1 MHSLHHLAHK
11 TLPDSSL
18 KSIQVALF
26 DAIPAATSL
35 AHTLHE
41 LEADKQALK
50 TRPWRNQP
58 QYFTQVLISTLAL
71 MKMASHAKLGGSIE
85 VMGMM
90 TGKIVRNL
98 FVVMDVY
105 LLPVEGTETRVNAQ
119 SDAYE
124 YMVQYLDL
132 LKSVGIDDTIVGWYH
147 SHPGYG
153 CWLSGIDV
161 ATQSLNQNFQDPYL
175 AIVVDPIQSA
185 NQGKIEIGAFRTTPV
200 GHVSSVA
207 SDSSTTGARKKRDLG
222 AHSALYYPLDIKLFK
237 SPRDEGLV
245 DQILNKSWITN
256 LVTSIN
262 FQRDYERRLIAKL
275 KELDGHVA
283 TSARLKEF
291 RVNSRFNAMF
301 ESIVLHKSPEK
312 RLCKPGPTFAGLVS
326 ASIEE
331 DDEMEQDDD
340 MEDPED
346 PEDEDE
352 PDDEDE
358 FDTEEGRK
366 GGPYSEV
373 QEEMDHRSVSNIETS
388 SNMGS
393 SLAIVDMGKMASP
406 VEEVDASS
414 LIASNG
420 SDIAESSSQDVSN
433 VHPGPGKRT
442 VLMRK
447 GLGPIQFDSRDNSI
461 DDLGGGS
468 YHDRKRTAGES
479 SSMPQSNDLRSRMQS
494 LLQDMK
500 QRNRAI
506 IGIGHAEILD
516 LIAEKTK
523 RDVFGAVYLPES
535 S

>member
-1 MHSLHHLAHK
+1 MQSLHTLAHK

-26 DAIPAATSL
+26 DAVPAATSL

-50 TRPWRNQP
+50 TRPWKNQP

-90 TGKIVRNL
+90 TGKIIRNL

-132 LKSVGIDDTIVGWYH
+132 LKSVGINDTIVGWYH

-185 NQGKIEIGAFRTTPV
+185 NQGKIEIGAFRTFPV
-200 GHVSSVA
+200 GHVNSLTGDA
-207 SDSSTTGARKKRDLG
+207 STAGARKKRDLG
-222 AHSALYYPLDIKLFK
+222 AHSALYYSLDIKLFK

-245 DQILNKSWITN
+245 DQILNKSWMSN
-256 LVTSIN
+256 LAASIN
-262 FQRDYERRLIAKL
+262 FQKDYEQRLINKL
-275 KELDGHVA
+275 KELDADVSS
-283 TSARLKEF
+283 SALMKEY
-291 RVNSRFNAMF
+291 RANSRFNAMF
-301 ESIVLHKSPEK
+301 ESMVLHKIPDK
-312 RLCKPGPTFAGLVS
+312 RSSNTGPTFAGLVS
-326 ASIEE
+326 TSIEE

-340 MEDPED
+340 MDDAEDAED
-346 PEDEDE
+346 
-352 PDDEDE
+352 DDEQDDDE
-358 FDTEEGRK
+358 YDAEERIK
-366 GGPYSEV
+366 EGPFSEL
-373 QEEMDHRSVSNIETS
+373 QEEMDHRSVSNIEPS

-393 SLAIVDMGKMASP
+393 SLAIADMGKTVSP
-406 VEEVDASS
+406 AE
-414 LIASNG
+414 
-420 SDIAESSSQDVSN
+420 DIEFNSATTPNEGDRTESSGQDSN
-433 VHPGPGKRT
+433 NIHPGPGKRT

-461 DDLGGGS
+461 DDLGSGA
-468 YHDRKRTAGES
+468 YRDRKRTAGES
-479 SSMPQSNDLRSRMQS
+479 SSMPQSSDLRSRMQS
-494 LLQDMK
+494 LVQDMK
-500 QRNRAI
+500 QRNRAMVA
-506 IGIGHAEILD
+506 IGHAEILD

-523 RDVFGAVYLPES
+523 RDVFGTVSLPP
-535 S
+535 

>member
-18 KSIQVALF
+18 KSIQVALY

-41 LEADKQALK
+41 LEPDKQALK
-50 TRPWRNQP
+50 TRPWRSQP
-58 QYFTQVLISTLAL
+58 QYFTQVLISTLA
-71 MKMASHAKLGGSIE
+71 MVKMASHAKLGGSIE

-185 NQGKIEIGAFRTTPV
+185 NQGKIEIGAFRTFPV
-200 GHVSSVA
+200 GHVSSVTGDA
-207 SDSSTTGARKKRDLG
+207 STAGARKKRDLG
-222 AHSALYYPLDIKLFK
+222 AHSALYYSLDIKLFK

-245 DQILNKSWITN
+245 DQILNKSWMSN
-256 LVTSIN
+256 LAASIN
-262 FQRDYERRLIAKL
+262 FQQDYERRLIAKIE
-275 KELDGHVA
+275 ELDAGVSA
-283 TSARLKEF
+283 TAQLKDF

-301 ESIVLHKSPEK
+301 ESMVLHKSPE
-312 RLCKPGPTFAGLVS
+312 RRSCNPGPTFAGLVS
-326 ASIEE
+326 TSIEE

-340 MEDPED
+340 MENPE
-346 PEDEDE
+346 EDDE

-358 FDTEEGRK
+358 YDAEEERK
-366 GGPYSEV
+366 GVPFPEL
-373 QEEMDHRSVSNIETS
+373 QEEMDHRSVSNIESS

-393 SLAIVDMGKMASP
+393 SLAIVDLGKIASP
-406 VEEVDASS
+406 VEENDTDNLV
-414 LIASNG
+414 ASNG
-420 SDIAESSSQDVSN
+420 SDNAESSGQDTSN
-433 VHPGPGKRT
+433 AHPGPGKRT

-461 DDLGGGS
+461 DDLGS
-468 YHDRKRTAGES
+468 SSFRDRKRAAGES
-479 SSMPQSNDLRSRMQS
+479 SPMPQSNDLRSRMQS
-494 LLQDMK
+494 LLYDMK
-500 QRNRAI
+500 QRNKAM

-523 RDVFGAVYLPES
+523 RDVFGTVSLPKCP
-535 S
+535 